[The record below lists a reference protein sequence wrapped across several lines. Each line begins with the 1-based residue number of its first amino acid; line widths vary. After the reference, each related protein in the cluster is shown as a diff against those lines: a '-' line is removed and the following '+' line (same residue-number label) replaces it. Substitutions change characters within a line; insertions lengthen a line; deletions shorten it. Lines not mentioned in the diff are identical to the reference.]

1 MRDECVGMPN
11 HAHPRPID
19 HGFPRD
25 ERAEWPTFDDIAN
38 ATYGPPGPTT
48 ISVTEAARILGISR
62 TTAYE
67 AVRDGTL
74 PSIRIRRRIV
84 ISVAGLTA
92 VLNGRRWPR

>member
-1 MRDECVGMPN
+1 MADLRRHCEC
-11 HAHPRPID
+11 D
-19 HGFPRD
+19 L
-25 ERAEWPTFDDIAN
+25 RAA
-38 ATYGPPGPTT
+38 GPPTV
-48 ISVTEAARILGISR
+48 SVTEAARMLGISR

-74 PSIRIRRRIV
+74 PSIRIRGRIV

>member
-1 MRDECVGMPN
+1 MPN

-19 HGFPRD
+19 HGFPKD

-38 ATYGPPGPTT
+38 ATYGPPGPPT

>member
-1 MRDECVGMPN
+1 MRN
-11 HAHPRPID
+11 NAHPRAID
-19 HGFPRD
+19 HGFPKD

-38 ATYGPPGPTT
+38 ATYGPPGPPT
-48 ISVTEAARILGISR
+48 ISVTEAARMLGISR

-74 PSIRIRRRIV
+74 PSIRIRGRIV

>member
-1 MRDECVGMPN
+1 MRT
-11 HAHPRPID
+11 HAPSTT
-19 HGFPRD
+19 GFPRD

-48 ISVTEAARILGISR
+48 ISVTEAARMLGISR
-62 TTAYE
+62 TKAYE

-74 PSIRIRRRIV
+74 PSIRIGRRIV

-92 VLNGRRWPR
+92 VLNGRGWPR

>member
-1 MRDECVGMPN
+1 MCGYAKPC
-11 HAHPRPID
+11 AHTPHRP
-19 HGFPRD
+19 GFPRD

-38 ATYGPPGPTT
+38 TTYGPPGPPT
-48 ISVTEAARILGISR
+48 ISVPEAARILGISR
-62 TTAYE
+62 TTAFE